1 MTGNFVIECVK
12 RRLEINVK
20 FIMAKVKVYTT
31 PTCTYCVVLK
41 KYFEEKGVEYEEVD
55 VSEDEEAQ
63 KRMIEKTN
71 QMGVPVVEIGEEEKF
86 IVGFDKEKINQEL
99 NL

>member
-1 MTGNFVIECVK
+1 
-12 RRLEINVK
+12 
-20 FIMAKVKVYTT
+20 MAKVKVYTT